1 MLGKGGEN
9 KPSQEKPMFSSLERQ
24 PTDTEDLPFLTHT
37 QKKKHLISA
46 NDPFAS
52 PLCFSSLFF
61 HVIPKS
67 VATEEAIR
75 QRKHTC
81 QIVWP

>member
-9 KPSQEKPMFSSLERQ
+9 KPSQGKPMFSSLERQ
-24 PTDTEDLPFLTHT
+24 PTDTEDLPFLT
-37 QKKKHLISA
+37 KKNLISA

-52 PLCFSSLFF
+52 PLCFFSLFF